1 MQRNYKVKRIAGTW
15 SVETPASVGTFAS
28 FADAVRAIADSEQR
42 IKERAEWA
50 RVNAEMVGGEK

>member
-28 FADAVRAIADSEQR
+28 FADAVRAIAESEKR
-42 IKERAEWA
+42 AKDRAEWH